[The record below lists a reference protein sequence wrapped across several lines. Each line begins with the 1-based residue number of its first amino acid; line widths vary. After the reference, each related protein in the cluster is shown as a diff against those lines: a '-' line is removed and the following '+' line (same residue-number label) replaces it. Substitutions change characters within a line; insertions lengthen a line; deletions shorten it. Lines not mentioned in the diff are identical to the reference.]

1 MSMEF
6 LVETTDKKV
15 NEISGLVKSVEWE
28 DKLNDGCSKL
38 TFSYLDTDLT
48 IDNGSIVRFKYDG
61 TGIFY
66 GVVFKHEHVTNRVVT
81 VTAYDQLRYCKA
93 KDTVVCKGDSV
104 VTLAKKMCNYF
115 GLRVGMLAATGYT
128 LSTSVQDSKSWLDI
142 LYAAIQDTLRYN
154 GKWFALR
161 DEFGSVCL
169 RNLTEL
175 ESDLILGDG
184 SGCYDFD
191 YSKSIDDNTYNQI
204 KLAVDNEVTGKRNLY
219 MTRDSGS
226 ISKFGLLQYFDVMSF
241 STTSTSSSDSST
253 SDSSSAST
261 STDKTANEAKKKAL
275 AIQMANALLSLYNG
289 ETETLTM
296 DCIGDTSIRAGNSF
310 HTYISEIG
318 INKRLIVKTA
328 THTFLPSYTM
338 KLEVQI

>member
-15 NEISGLVKSVEWE
+15 YEISELVKSVEWA
-28 DKLNDGCSKL
+28 DTLNDGCSKL
-38 TFSYLDTDLT
+38 TFSYLATDLT
-48 IDNGSIVRFKYDG
+48 IGNGSIVRFKYAG
-61 TGIFY
+61 VGIFY
-66 GVVFKHEHVTNRVVT
+66 GVVFKHEAAKNREVT

-93 KDTVVCKGDSV
+93 KDTIVCKGDTAA
-104 VTLAKKMCNYF
+104 TLAQKMCNYF
-115 GLRVGMLAATGYT
+115 GLRVGTLTPSGYT
-128 LSTSVQDSKSWLDI
+128 LATSVQDSKSWLDI
-142 LYAAIQDTLRYN
+142 LYDAIQDTLRYG

-175 ESDLILGDG
+175 ESSLILGDG
-184 SGCYDFD
+184 SLCYDYD
-191 YSKSIDDNTYNQI
+191 YMQSIDDNTYNQI
-204 KLAVDNEVTGKRNLY
+204 KLAVDNEVTGKRDIYL
-219 MTRDSGS
+219 TRDSGS

-241 STTSTSSSDSST
+241 STTSTSASGSASSSGSST
-253 SDSSSAST
+253 ASA
-261 STDKTANEAKKKAL
+261 ANEARKKAL

-296 DCIGDTSIRAGNSF
+296 DCIGDTSIRAGSSF
-310 HTYISEIG
+310 HAYISEIG
-318 INKRLIVKTA
+318 INKRLIVKSA
-328 THTFLPSYTM
+328 TQTFLPNHTM